1 MKFPPDKLK
10 SKPSFI
16 AEFDCNGGDIG
27 KDNKRL
33 GFSKTSVKSYKSLK
47 AAILMLEI

>member
-33 GFSKTSVKSYKSLK
+33 GFSKTSVKSYKSLIRK
-47 AAILMLEI
+47 LLF